1 MVNNMKTFN
10 DLIPHLFE
18 GVYVVDRNRKI
29 IFWNKSSEKI
39 TGYKSED
46 VLNAKCFQN
55 ILRHITIDGTE
66 LCFNGCPLHDT
77 LATGKINS
85 GDVFLHHKDG
95 HRIPV
100 SVKTFPIYDENNNI
114 TAAIEV
120 FTDSRE
126 IDEAFSENRR
136 LKKMLIV
143 DELTRVY
150 NRRHLELYLKNIKEE
165 FNEYGTP
172 FGVLFFDIDNFKQ
185 VNDTFGHNVG
195 DKILKLVARTF
206 KANVRTEDV
215 IGRWG
220 GEEFIA
226 VIRAVD
232 KDELLYVAEKMRK
245 LVEKS
250 SIKLSA
256 KTLSVTVSIGGTMY
270 KKGESIKSVIA
281 RADGNMYISKENGRN
296 KSTIR

>member
-1 MVNNMKTFN
+1 METYY

-18 GVYVVDRNRKI
+18 GVYVVDKNRKI
-29 IFWNKSSEKI
+29 IFWNKSSELI
-39 TGYKSED
+39 TGYKSEE
-46 VLNAKCFQN
+46 VVNANCFQN
-55 ILRHITIDGTE
+55 ILRHVTIDGVE
-66 LCFNGCPLHDT
+66 LCHNGCPLHNT
-77 LATGKINS
+77 LKTGKVNS
-85 GDVFLHHKDG
+85 GELFLHHKDG

-100 SVKTFPIYDENNNI
+100 SVKTFPVYDDNKNI

-126 IDEAFSENRR
+126 RDEAFSENRR

-143 DELTRVY
+143 DELTKVY
-150 NRRHLELYLKNIKEE
+150 NRRHLDFYLKNIKQE

-172 FGVLFFDIDNFKQ
+172 FGVLFFDIDFFKN
-185 VNDTFGHNVG
+185 VNDTYGHNVG
-195 DKILKLVARTF
+195 DKVLKLIARTL
-206 KANVRTEDV
+206 KANIRIEDV

-232 KDELLYVAEKMRK
+232 ENELTYVAEKMRK

-250 SIKLSA
+250 SIKISG
-256 KTLSVTVSIGGTMY
+256 KDLSVTVSIGGTMY
-270 KKGESIKSVIA
+270 KKGETIKEVIA
-281 RADGNMYISKENGRN
+281 RADKNMYESKDTGRN